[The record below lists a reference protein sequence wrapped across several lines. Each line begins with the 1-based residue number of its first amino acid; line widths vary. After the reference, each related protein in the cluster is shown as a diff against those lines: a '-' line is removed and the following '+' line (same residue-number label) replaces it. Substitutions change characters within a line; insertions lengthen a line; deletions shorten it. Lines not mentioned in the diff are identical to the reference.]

1 MTTETH
7 PREIVFIDSRMP
19 QLEALLAAMR
29 PGVDLVMLDG
39 SHDGLAQIADYLMA
53 HSGGQAVHVV
63 SHGRAG
69 GVELGSQWLDSYNI
83 DAHADTL
90 ARIGQSLAPDGDIL
104 FYGCNLAAGAV
115 GAKFIDLLA
124 HATGVNVAAS
134 DDLTG
139 SARLGGDWQLESQ
152 AGTVDTLS
160 AFTGPALLGYD
171 ATLGV
176 VSENFDG
183 VGLISPLSV
192 SNINVNGW
200 TFSSGGNSDFAT
212 PTHTEQPLNTNMDGG
227 GSDRSLIW
235 NQYSNPT
242 TDFSFKSTDGTSFKL
257 NSFVFGTS
265 YGDATVTL
273 YGYRDGVQVTAGES
287 IDTST
292 TYVGANITYSLL
304 GTTPDGSYGT
314 ATFGSGYANVDEI
327 KFSLSPGVALEID
340 DISISPVAV
349 NPTAT
354 VVVADNALRIGET
367 SLTTVTFS
375 EAVTG
380 FTTADLTIPNGTLS
394 SLSSNDGGRTWTA
407 TFTPNADITEATNV
421 IVLDMTGV
429 SSVAS
434 STPGVGTTNSN
445 NFSVD
450 TAAPTVTGVDSSTA
464 NGTYKAGDTV
474 SLHVNFSEAVMVTGT
489 PQLTLE
495 TGASDRGVN
504 YVSGSGTSTLNFTY
518 TVQAGDTSADLD
530 YLSTTAL
537 ALNGGTI
544 TDAAGNAG
552 ILTLATPGTAGSLG
566 ANKAVGIDGVAPALA
581 SGSVPANAT
590 YGAGQNL
597 DFTVTYDEAVT
608 VNTDGGTPY
617 IALTLDTG
625 GTVQASYLGGSGT
638 ETLAFRYTVGTGGQ
652 DANGIMLA
660 SYITLNGGTVRD
672 MAGNNAATAGI
683 IFPSTSGVLVDAAA
697 PSISSINRTGPATTT
712 ANSLDYA
719 VTFSKAVTGVDAGDF
734 LLTASGTASG
744 TVTGVSGSG
753 ATYTVTVDSIIGDG
767 TLRLDF
773 KNSGT
778 GIIDGTGNTIAAGFT
793 SGQIYTIDN
802 TVPAAP
808 SAPDL
813 ATASDSGTSSTDNI
827 THATMPTFTGT
838 AAANATVTLFDTDGT
853 KVLGTTT
860 ADGSGGWSITSAT
873 LNEGSHTLTAK
884 ATDEAENTSAASA
897 GLALTIDTTAPAAPG
912 TPDLA
917 AGSDSGTS
925 NSDNITNATT
935 PTFTGTAEA
944 NSTVTLY
951 DTDGTT
957 ILGTTTADG
966 SGNWSVTSA
975 TLIEGSHTLTTKATD
990 AAGNVSVASAGLD
1003 MTVDTTAPT
1012 VIITSNVSTLKA
1024 GQTATITFTFSED
1037 PGATFTWDG
1046 SAGDV
1051 TVSGGVLGA
1060 ISGTGL
1066 TRTATF
1072 TPTTGTE
1079 AGTASVTVSAGSY
1092 ADAAG
1097 NSGGAGVT
1105 PALTADSLAPAAP
1118 SAPDLADVSDSGT
1131 SSVDNITRAT
1141 APTFTGTAEAN
1152 ATVALFDT
1160 NGATVLGTTTADGA
1174 GNWSITSATLIE
1186 GSHTLTT
1193 KATDA
1198 AGNISAASSGLD
1210 LTIDTTAP
1218 TFASATVNGNQLVL
1232 TYTEATTLDALN
1244 LPAAGAFEVQV
1255 GGALRTVT
1263 GIGINATAKTV
1274 TLTLA
1279 TAVSNGQTVTVAYTD
1294 HTGSDDLN
1302 AIQDVAGN
1310 DVASFGAATA
1320 TNLTPPP
1327 PQSPPTTPPTTTE
1340 TVDGVVVERL
1350 TVTNPDGSTSQTIMV
1365 PVVQASRVEVVGN
1378 NALADIPLVA
1388 HSSGGALLSAQ
1399 VPTGYGLQVSGV
1411 GSPQSAGSALAQ
1423 LIQQIE
1429 ARTPTGSS
1437 AQGQLIG
1444 GVSGFIQILESGTPL
1459 LVQTIVPATT
1469 AGLSAPTVPL
1479 VISGMPASVD
1489 SPVSALVI
1497 DARSLPSGSILQLDN
1512 VDFAALVGAVRV
1524 TGGAGSQT
1532 VWGDDAAQHIVLGAD
1547 DDVLHGGG
1555 GDDTVGSK
1563 GGNDLIYGEAG
1574 NDILFGGAGADRLHG
1589 GLDSDTAR
1597 YEANRDDYIVTQD
1610 YSLITVQSKADP
1622 SDIDTLINV
1631 ERLSFADGDEVV
1643 AYADQLGWIAG
1654 LYRQVLGRQGDIDG
1668 IQYWAR
1674 QVDEGRDTGDVA
1686 LRFLDSVEAGRALS
1700 SGDVSATLDAL
1711 YQGLLGRGADAAGQA
1726 YWLDRLDKGLSL
1738 HDLAVG
1744 FMGSSEMQTQSLAAT
1759 EWSFLG

>member
-7 PREIVFIDSRMP
+7 PREIVFIDSRVP
-19 QLEALLAAMR
+19 QLETLLAAIR

-39 SHDGLAQIADYLMA
+39 SRGGLAQIADYLGA
-53 HSGGQAVHVV
+53 HPGEQAVHIV

-69 GVELGSQWLDSYNI
+69 GVELGNQWLDSDNL
-83 DAHADTL
+83 DAHADAL

-115 GAKFIDLLA
+115 GAEFLDQLA
-124 HATGVNVAAS
+124 RATGVNVAAS
-134 DDLTG
+134 DDPTG
-139 SARLGGDWQLESQ
+139 SVRLGGDWQLESQ
-152 AGTVDTLS
+152 AGSVDTLS
-160 AFTGPALLGYD
+160 VFTGHALLGYD

-176 VSENFDG
+176 ASENFDG
-183 VGLISPLSV
+183 VGPTHRSSV
-192 SNINVNGW
+192 VSMQVNGW
-200 TFSSGGNSDFAT
+200 TFSSVGSSDFT
-212 PTHTEQPLNTNMDGG
+212 VDQSNIGGGG
-227 GSDRSLIW
+227 GSQSLAW
-235 NQYSNPT
+235 NWNSNPT
-242 TDFSFKSTDGTSFKL
+242 TDFSFKSTDGTNFKL
-257 NSFVFGTS
+257 ESFVFGS
-265 YGDATVTL
+265 FGGDTTVTIA
-273 YGYRDGVQVTAGES
+273 GYRDNVLVVAGEAV
-287 IDTST
+287 DTM
-292 TYVGANITYSLL
+292 GFHAGPNISYSNS
-304 GTTPDGSYGT
+304 GTGYGT

-354 VVVADNALRIGET
+354 VVVVDSALKTGET
-367 SLTTVTFS
+367 SLTIFTFS

-380 FTTADLTIPNGTLS
+380 FTAADLTIPNGTLS

-407 TFTPNADITEATNV
+407 TFTPNANTTDATNV
-421 IVLDMTGV
+421 MVLDMTGV
-429 SSVAS
+429 SGVVS

-450 TAAPTVTGVDSSTA
+450 TAAPTVTSVDSSTA

-474 SLHVNFSEAVMVTGT
+474 SLQVNFSEAVTVTGT
-489 PQLTLE
+489 PKLTLE
-495 TGASDRGVN
+495 TGASDRDVN

-590 YGAGQNL
+590 YGAGQSL
-597 DFTVTYDEAVT
+597 DFTVSYDEAVT
-608 VNTDGGTPY
+608 VNTGGGMPY

-625 GTVQASYLGGSGT
+625 GTVQASYIAGSGT
-638 ETLAFRYTVGTGGQ
+638 DTLTFRYTVGAGGQ

-672 MAGNNAATAGI
+672 TAGNNAATAGI
-683 IFPSTSGVLVDAAA
+683 TFPSTSGVLVDAAA
-697 PSISSINRTGPATTT
+697 PSISSINRTGPTTTT
-712 ANSLDYA
+712 ADSLDYA

-734 LLTASGTASG
+734 LLTSSGTTSG

-753 ATYTVTVDSIIGDG
+753 ATYIVTVDSITGDG
-767 TLRLDF
+767 TLRLDL
-773 KNSGT
+773 KSSGT
-778 GIIDGTGNTIAAGFT
+778 GITDGAGNAIAAGFT

-813 ATASDSGTSSTDNI
+813 ATASDSGTSSTDNM

-838 AAANATVTLFDTDGT
+838 AEANSNIKLYDTDGT
-853 KVLGTTT
+853 TLLGTTI
-860 ADGSGGWSITSAT
+860 ADGSGNWSITSSA
-873 LNEGSHTLTAK
+873 LSQGAHTLTAK
-884 ATDEAENTSAASA
+884 VTDQAGNTGAASP
-897 GLALTIDTTAPAAPG
+897 GLGITLDTTAPAVPS
-912 TPDLA
+912 TLDLA
-917 AGSDSGTS
+917 TGSDSGTS
-925 NSDNITNATT
+925 STDDITHDTT
-935 PTFTGTAEA
+935 PSFIGTAEA

-990 AAGNVSVASAGLD
+990 AAGNVSAASAGLAVVID
-1003 MTVDTTAPT
+1003 GTAPT
-1012 VIITSNVSTLKA
+1012 LAITSNVSTLKA
-1024 GQTATITFTFSED
+1024 GQTATITFTFSEN
-1037 PGATFTWDG
+1037 PGATFTWNG

-1060 ISGTGL
+1060 IGGAGV

-1072 TPTTGTE
+1072 TPTSGTD
-1079 AGTASVTVSAGSY
+1079 AGTASITVASASY
-1092 ADAAG
+1092 VDTAG
-1097 NSGGAGVT
+1097 NSGASGAL
-1105 PALTADSLAPAAP
+1105 PLLTYDTLAPAVP
-1118 SAPDLADVSDSGT
+1118 SAPDLATVSDSGT
-1131 SSVDNITRAT
+1131 SSTDNVTRAIT
-1141 APTFTGTAEAN
+1141 PTITGTAEAN
-1152 ATVALFDT
+1152 STVTLYATDGISSLGSAT
-1160 NGATVLGTTTADGA
+1160 ANGS
-1174 GNWSITSATLIE
+1174 GNWSITSATLVE
-1186 GSHTLTT
+1186 GMHTLTT
-1193 KATDA
+1193 RTTDA

-1218 TFASATVNGNQLVL
+1218 TFASATVNGNQLAL

-1244 LPAAGAFEVQV
+1244 SPAAGDFEVQV

-1327 PQSPPTTPPTTTE
+1327 PPPQSPPTTPTTTE

-1350 TVTNPDGSTSQTIMV
+1350 MVTNPDGSTSQTIMI
-1365 PVVQASRVEVVGN
+1365 PVVEANRVEVVGN

-1411 GSPQSAGSALAQ
+1411 GSPQSAGSALEQ

-1444 GVSGFIQILESGTPL
+1444 GVSGFIQKLESGTPL
-1459 LVQTIVPATT
+1459 LVQTIVPTTT

-1497 DARSLPSGSILQLDN
+1497 DTRSLPSGSVLRLDN
-1512 VDFAALVGAVRV
+1512 VNFAALIGAVQV
-1524 TGGAGSQT
+1524 TGGTGSQT
-1532 VWGDDAAQHIVLGAD
+1532 VWGDDAAQHIVLGVD

-1563 GGNDLIYGEAG
+1563 GGNDRIYGEAG
-1574 NDILFGGAGADRLHG
+1574 NDTLFGGAGADRLHG
-1589 GLDSDTAR
+1589 GGDADTAR
-1597 YEANRDDYIVTQD
+1597 YEGNRDDYIITQD
-1610 YSLITVQSKADP
+1610 HSVVTVQSKADP
-1622 SDIDTLINV
+1622 SDVDTLINV
-1631 ERLSFADGDEVV
+1631 ETLVFADGEQAVG
-1643 AYADQLGWIAG
+1643 YTSELNWIAG
-1654 LYRQVLGRQGDIDG
+1654 LYRQVLGRQADLDG

-1674 QVDEGRDTGDVA
+1674 QVDEGSDTGDVA
-1686 LRFLDSVEAGRALS
+1686 LRFLDSVEAGKALS
-1700 SGDVSATLDAL
+1700 SGDSSATLNAL
-1711 YQGLLGRGADAAGQA
+1711 YEGLLGRTADMAGKA
-1726 YWLDRLDKGLSL
+1726 YWLDRLESGMTL
-1738 HDLAVG
+1738 HDLAAG
-1744 FMGSSEMQTQSLAAT
+1744 FMESSEMQTQNLTAT

>member
-1 MTTETH
+1 MDEYMIAETH
-7 PREIVFIDSRMP
+7 PREIVFVDSSVP
-19 QLEALLAAMR
+19 QLEILLAAMR
-29 PGVDLVMLDG
+29 PSVDLVMLDG
-39 SHDGLAQIADYLMA
+39 SRDGLAQIADYLVA
-53 HSGGQAVHVV
+53 HPGEQAVHIV

-69 GVELGSQWLDSYNI
+69 GVELGNQWLDSDNL
-83 DAHADTL
+83 DAHADAL

-115 GAKFIDLLA
+115 GAEFLDQLA
-124 HATGVNVAAS
+124 RATGVNVAAS
-134 DDLTG
+134 NDPTG
-139 SARLGGDWQLESQ
+139 SVRLGGDWQLESQ
-152 AGTVDTLS
+152 AGSVDTLS
-160 AFTGPALLGYD
+160 AFNGLALLDYD

-176 VSENFDG
+176 ASENFDSAAPVNIG
-183 VGLISPLSV
+183 SV
-192 SNINVNGW
+192 NSIQVHDW
-200 TFSSGGNSDFAT
+200 TFLAGGSSDFT
-212 PTHTEQPLNTNMDGG
+212 VGPSSSDMGG
-227 GSDRSLIW
+227 GAGQSLIW
-235 NQYSNPT
+235 SQFMNSIT
-242 TDFSFKSTDGTSFKL
+242 EFKFKSTDGTNFKL
-257 NSFVFGTS
+257 DSFVFGLF
-265 YGDATVTL
+265 GDTTVTIS
-273 YGYRDGVQVTAGES
+273 GYRDGDPVLGSSDTIYTMGSYSSSNISYSNNGAG
-287 IDTST
+287 
-292 TYVGANITYSLL
+292 
-304 GTTPDGSYGT
+304 YGT

-327 KFSLSPGVALEID
+327 RFSWNSLAALEID

-354 VVVADNALRIGET
+354 VVVVDSALKTGET
-367 SLTTVTFS
+367 SLTTFTFS

-407 TFTPNADITEATNV
+407 TFTPNANTTDATNV

-429 SSVAS
+429 SGVVS

-450 TAAPTVTGVDSSTA
+450 TAAPTVTSVDSSTA

-474 SLHVNFSEAVMVTGT
+474 SLQVNFSEAVTVTGT
-489 PQLTLE
+489 PKLTLE
-495 TGASDRGVN
+495 TGASDRDVN

-590 YGAGQNL
+590 YGAGQSL
-597 DFTVTYDEAVT
+597 DFTVSYDEAVT
-608 VNTDGGTPY
+608 VNTGGGMPY

-625 GTVQASYLGGSGT
+625 GTVQASYIAGSGT
-638 ETLAFRYTVGTGGQ
+638 DTLTFRYTVGAGGQ

-672 MAGNNAATAGI
+672 TAGNNAATAGI
-683 IFPSTSGVLVDAAA
+683 TFPSTSGVLVDAAA
-697 PSISSINRTGPATTT
+697 PSISSINRTGPTTTT
-712 ANSLDYA
+712 ADSLDYA

-734 LLTASGTASG
+734 LLTSSGTTSG

-753 ATYTVTVDSIIGDG
+753 ATYIVTVDSITGDG
-767 TLRLDF
+767 TLRLDL
-773 KNSGT
+773 KSSGT
-778 GIIDGTGNTIAAGFT
+778 GIIDGAGNAIAAGFT

-838 AAANATVTLFDTDGT
+838 AEANSAIKLYDTDGT
-853 KVLGTTT
+853 TLLGTTI
-860 ADGSGGWSITSAT
+860 ADGSGNWSITSSA
-873 LNEGSHTLTAK
+873 LSQGAHTLTAT
-884 ATDEAENTSAASA
+884 ATDQAGNISAASP
-897 GLALTIDTTAPAAPG
+897 GLGITLDTTAPAAPS
-912 TPDLA
+912 TLDLA
-917 AGSDSGTS
+917 TGSDSGTS
-925 NSDNITNATT
+925 STDDITHDTT
-935 PTFTGTAEA
+935 PSFIGTAEA

-990 AAGNVSVASAGLD
+990 AAGNVSAASAGLAVVID
-1003 MTVDTTAPT
+1003 GTAPT
-1012 VIITSNVSTLKA
+1012 LAITSNVSTLKA
-1024 GQTATITFTFSED
+1024 GQTATITFTFSEN
-1037 PGATFTWDG
+1037 PGATFTWNG

-1060 ISGTGL
+1060 IGGAGL

-1072 TPTTGTE
+1072 TPTSGTD
-1079 AGTASVTVSAGSY
+1079 AGTASITVASASY
-1092 ADAAG
+1092 VDTAG
-1097 NSGGAGVT
+1097 NSGASGAL
-1105 PALTADSLAPAAP
+1105 PLLTYDTLAPAVP
-1118 SAPDLADVSDSGT
+1118 SAPDLATVSDSGT
-1131 SSVDNITRAT
+1131 SSTDNVTRAIT
-1141 APTFTGTAEAN
+1141 PTITGTAEAN
-1152 ATVALFDT
+1152 STVTLYATDGISSLGSAT
-1160 NGATVLGTTTADGA
+1160 ANGS
-1174 GNWSITSATLIE
+1174 GNWSITSATLVE
-1186 GSHTLTT
+1186 GMHTLTT
-1193 KATDA
+1193 RATDA

-1244 LPAAGAFEVQV
+1244 SPAAGDFEVQV

-1310 DVASFGAATA
+1310 DVSSFGAATA
-1320 TNLTPPP
+1320 TNLTPPPPP

-1350 TVTNPDGSTSQTIMV
+1350 TVTNPDGSTSQTIMI
-1365 PVVQASRVEVVGN
+1365 PVVEASRVEMVGN

-1411 GSPQSAGSALAQ
+1411 GSPQSAGSALEQ

-1429 ARTPTGSS
+1429 ARTPAGSLS
-1437 AQGQLIG
+1437 QGQLVG
-1444 GVSGFIQILESGTPL
+1444 GVSSFLQGLVSDTPL
-1459 LVQTIVPATT
+1459 LVQTIVPTT
-1469 AGLSAPTVPL
+1469 PAGLSAPTVPL

-1497 DARSLPSGSILQLDN
+1497 DTRSLPSGSVLRLDN
-1512 VDFAALVGAVRV
+1512 VNFAALIGAVQV
-1524 TGGAGSQT
+1524 TGGTGSQT
-1532 VWGDDAAQHIVLGAD
+1532 VWGDDAAQHIVLGVD

-1563 GGNDLIYGEAG
+1563 GGNDRIYGEAG
-1574 NDILFGGAGADRLHG
+1574 NDTLFGGAGADRLHG
-1589 GLDSDTAR
+1589 GGDADTAR
-1597 YEANRDDYIVTQD
+1597 YEGNRDDYIITQD
-1610 YSLITVQSKADP
+1610 HSVVTVQSKADP
-1622 SDIDTLINV
+1622 SDVDTLINV
-1631 ERLSFADGDEVV
+1631 ETLVFADGEQAVDYTSE
-1643 AYADQLGWIAG
+1643 LNWIAG
-1654 LYRQVLGRQGDIDG
+1654 LYRQVLGRQADLDG

-1674 QVDEGRDTGDVA
+1674 QVDEGSDTGDVA
-1686 LRFLDSVEAGRALS
+1686 LRFLDSVEAGKALS
-1700 SGDVSATLDAL
+1700 SGDSSATLNAL
-1711 YQGLLGRGADAAGQA
+1711 YEGLLGRTADMAGKA
-1726 YWLDRLDKGLSL
+1726 YWLDRLESGMTL
-1738 HDLAVG
+1738 HDLAAG
-1744 FMGSSEMQTQSLAAT
+1744 FMESSEMQTQNLTAT